1 MTTFRQISGQLVK
14 SYTTNPDNPLEGQMW
29 YNQTELKLKGVVA
42 SGAWISTS
50 PLNTA
55 RDAAGGAGI
64 QTAAMVFGGRNEI
77 DGPPTGGPNQKYNLN
92 EEYNGTGY
100 STGGALVQ
108 GRQGLS
114 GAGTQT
120 AGLGVGGYHP
130 PAPGPKSL
138 VEEYDGSTW
147 SEVNDIPTA
156 TFAMGSAGTQTA
168 AVVTGGRTPSW
179 VASTYEYD
187 GTTWTGGGALG
198 TARTL
203 RGAMTG
209 TLTAALAVGG
219 DLNPPGGATN
229 KVEEYNGT
237 AWTEVN
243 SYPTNINVNMVSGI
257 QTSALSF
264 GGAPYTTN
272 AFTYDGTNFTATA
285 SMGSPVSGQ
294 NTLKTATNNSTGLS
308 MGGYGTSSY
317 IATSEEYNFSTQVI
331 TPAAWSS
338 GPSVNNSRLSV
349 NNGLGP
355 TSASLIF
362 GGNPGTAPY
371 ASTGT
376 EEYDGSSWTTGGNT
390 PAQATNFSGAAGTQT
405 SALGFASSD
414 TPTLLINYDGSTWSV
429 NPSSFP
435 GTSNGSGTGE
445 SNSAIYAGYSGTNSL
460 EWDGA
465 SWTAGGTMNTSR
477 TTHGTGFGNASSAIF
492 ATGST
497 GPSGVVTADSE
508 EYDGTTW
515 TSVGDVITARRR
527 LAASRPLS
535 SASGYIFG
543 GVTPTNNFSPA
554 YTNTESWNGTNWS
567 TSPNLAVGT
576 GNQFGA
582 GTTDAFN
589 ISGHSTAIT
598 AATEIF
604 NPETTA
610 ANIVDITTS

>member
-29 YNQTELKLKGVVA
+29 YNQTELKLKGLTA
-42 SGAWISTS
+42 LEAWSAGSNMISIRGYGAGCGIQTSGLSFGGIEPPGATDTDKTEEYNGSGWSTGG
-50 PLNTA
+50 NMVTA
-55 RDAAGGAGI
+55 RRLLGGATAAPQTAALGFGGLTYAGGVQSLTEEYDGSSWTAGGALSTARRTVGGAGI
-64 QTAAMVFGGRNEI
+64 QTAALAFGGYTTV
-77 DGPPTGGPNQKYNLN
+77 DVTST
-92 EEYNGTGY
+92 EEYDGSAWTAGGSLNTARRMGAGTGLQTAALAFGGDTGSV
-100 STGGALVQ
+100 STATEKYDGSTWTTSGALNTARRNF
-108 GRQGLS
+108 G

-120 AGLGVGGYHP
+120 AGLGFGGYT
-130 PAPGPKSL
+130 ATAVTGATESF
-138 VEEYDGSTW
+138 DGSTW
-147 SEVNDIPTA
+147 TTSPASLATA
-156 TFAMGSAGTQTA
+156 
-168 AVVTGGRTPSW
+168 R
-179 VASTYEYD
+179 VASTGF
-187 GTTWTGGGALG
+187 GTG
-198 TARTL
+198 
-203 RGAMTG
+203 
-209 TLTAALAVGG
+209 
-219 DLNPPGGATN
+219 
-229 KVEEYNGT
+229 
-237 AWTEVN
+237 
-243 SYPTNINVNMVSGI
+243 
-257 QTSALSF
+257 TSALSA
-264 GGAPYTTN
+264 GGYTTV
-272 AFTYDGTNFTATA
+272 YLG
-285 SMGSPVSGQ
+285 
-294 NTLKTATNNSTGLS
+294 NT
-308 MGGYGTSSY
+308 
-317 IATSEEYNFSTQVI
+317 EEYNKSATVI
-331 TPAAWSS
+331 TAGAWAS
-338 GPSVNNSRLSV
+338 GPSVNNSRLSI

-362 GGNPGTAPY
+362 AGNPGTAPY

-376 EEYDGSSWTTGGNT
+376 EEYDGSSWTIGGNT
-390 PAQATNFSGAAGTQT
+390 PAQASHYSGAAGTQT
-405 SALGFASSD
+405 AALGFANSD
-414 TPTLLINYDGSTWSV
+414 GGSLFINYDGSTWSV

-477 TTHGTGFGNASSAIF
+477 TSHGTGFGNASSAIF

-497 GPSGVVTADSE
+497 GPSSVVTADSE

-589 ISGHSTAIT
+589 ISGHSTAVT

-610 ANIVDITTS
+610 LNLKTLTTS